1 MNQNN
6 KIIAIVGS
14 SYSGSKGYIQIKNL
28 IKSYPKDTIIISGGA
43 RGIDTLAIKTAKE
56 LGYGVKVYF
65 PKSQTWPDFK
75 KRNLEIAS
83 IANKIYSFVEP
94 LSTKL
99 CYHCKNANKNNN
111 HQVTGGCYTGLHN
124 GNYETIIIEDKKQ
137 DHSPQVSTKKRIY
150 VKDLKENPDKVYLFG
165 DNLLGKGKKGQ
176 AIIRDEANAFG
187 ISTKKKPST
196 TDDSYFTDDEYDSN
210 VKAIKD
216 AFDKI
221 PKDKDIVVPMDGL
234 GTGLAKLKEKAPK
247 TFAYLQSAIKELG
260 FKNEVKERTL
270 DWWEVI

>member
-14 SYSGSKGYIQIKNL
+14 SHSGNKGYTQIKNL
-28 IKSYPKDTIIISGGA
+28 IKSYSKDTTIISGGA
-43 RGIDTLAIKTAKE
+43 KGIDTLAIKIANE
-56 LGYGVKVYF
+56 LNYTTKVYF

-124 GNYETIIIEDKKQ
+124 GNYNTIIIEDENQYKPP
-137 DHSPQVSTKKRIY
+137 SVSTKYRIY
-150 VKDLKENPDKVYLFG
+150 VKDLKENPNKVYLFG
-165 DNLLGKGKKGQ
+165 DNLLRKGKGGQ
-176 AIIRDEANAFG
+176 AIIRDEDNAFG
-187 ISTKKKPST
+187 IPTKKKPST
-196 TDDSYFTDDEYDSN
+196 SDDAYFTDNEYDSN
-210 VKAIKD
+210 IKAIND
-216 AFDKI
+216 AINKI
-221 PKDKDIVVPMDGL
+221 PKDKDIVIPMDGL
-234 GTGLAKLKEKAPK
+234 GTGLAKLKEKAPN
-247 TFAYLQSAIKELG
+247 TFGYLQSSLKELG
-260 FKNEVKERTL
+260 FKNKVNERTL
-270 DWWEVI
+270 DWWEEI